1 MEVADRALGTAFRE
15 VKGKLFPTVGMKKA
29 GEHVRVNFGQSPFV
43 FDIDGMMSVSRD
55 FTLSGS
61 QSLGIIISLPS
72 SNDPSLLENDSST
85 SAFHLLRQLI
95 AAWDGPLEVL
105 RVLIAKQGAFISPA
119 QAIVLANEQLAAQ
132 RRVEFHAKC

>member
-1 MEVADRALGTAFRE
+1 MAVADHAPGTAFRD

-29 GEHVRVNFGQSPFV
+29 GEHILVNFGQSPFV

-61 QSLGIIISLPS
+61 QSLGIILSLPS
-72 SNDPSLLENDSST
+72 NNDPSLLESDSSA
-85 SAFHLLRQLI
+85 SAFQILRRLI

-119 QAIVLANEQLAAQ
+119 QAIILANEQIAAQ
-132 RRVEFHAKC
+132 RRVEFHAQG